1 MNSKP
6 IEKQFWKYV
15 LPAMLTTTL
24 DIFYV
29 IVDGFFVGQA
39 VGDPGLAAINLAW
52 PVAALCFAVAK
63 GIGSG
68 GAVVMSTRRG
78 AGDEE
83 GAERA
88 RGNTVLM
95 LLAASAVLTVSLTFF
110 LEPVLRFLGA
120 EGQMLELAMEYTR
133 VVAIGCGAY
142 VMSSGLTPLLRNR
155 GKTVAAMCALSVS
168 MIANVLLD
176 ALLTMVIPWG
186 MFGAALATVI
196 SEGLSA
202 AICAGVMLSDRKEWI
217 RRRDLVPE
225 RKTVWNILK
234 IGASPMG
241 LFLSPSLVIVFSNWQ
256 CLAYGGEMAVA
267 VYSVLSYLSGACQ
280 SLLQG
285 VGEGVQPIISYCRG
299 AENYAAMKRTLR
311 KAAAMTM
318 AMAVLAM
325 ALIFLF
331 RGGLPDLF
339 GTSEEVGNVICRAAL
354 FVMAALPFLG
364 ATRLLSSY
372 FYAVDEPR
380 LAMVMAYADPA
391 AATPV
396 FVFLLPMLFDL
407 DGVWL
412 AYPAAQAAL
421 AAAALWMLR
430 RYHKRVAV

>member
-24 DIFYV
+24 DTFYV

-95 LLAASAVLTVSLTFF
+95 LLAASAVLTVVLTFF

-120 EGQMLELAMEYTR
+120 EGQVLELAMEYTR

-202 AICAGVMLSDRKEWI
+202 AICAGVMLCDRKEWI

-225 RKTVWNILK
+225 RETVWNILK

-267 VYSVLSYLSGACQ
+267 AYSVLSYLSGACQ

-331 RGGLPDLF
+331 RGGLPGLF

-364 ATRLLSSY
+364 VTRLLSSY
-372 FYAVDEPR
+372 FYAMDEPR

-430 RYHKRVAV
+430 RYHRRVAV